1 MNRPFNYKSL
11 IVLPAMCFCEIISLQ
26 AQSGILD
33 DYVQVG
39 LQHNLQVSRQQDHL
53 TISQLELDQAR
64 GNYFPDISLQARYTV
79 AEGGRT
85 IDFPLGDLL
94 HPVYNTLNMLTSSHQ
109 FDPLI
114 NNTEN
119 QQFYFYRPTEQETK
133 VELVQPIF
141 NPGIHYNYKIRE
153 EMTGMNRAQLETA
166 KRKLVAEI
174 KESYFNYLQA
184 LEIVRLLDQT
194 EKLLQENLRVAN
206 SLLEN
211 DKVTID
217 NVYRARAELSKLKQ
231 QQSQALKAK
240 KSGRAYF
247 NFLLNRDLDAEI
259 DEDTLLT
266 LPEKPAGITE
276 ITGQAVSGRSE
287 LNVLKSA
294 EKIADYKISNY
305 NSNKL
310 PTISAIVD
318 YGFQGSD
325 YSFTAQDDF
334 VLASVVLKWPLFNG
348 LQNQSLI
355 KQSFIE
361 KQMASD
367 QLEETRK
374 KIQLEVINGFYTLQ
388 AAEQSIAAARD
399 EAQAA
404 EQAYHVVAKKYRQG
418 QANQLELTDARTAM
432 TNAQQKVIIKKYEY
446 QHAWA
451 ELERIA
457 GSYPLQKAY
466 QSSAESNK

>member
-1 MNRPFNYKSL
+1 MNKPFIYKSL
-11 IVLPAMCFCEIISLQ
+11 FVLPIMCFWGIISLQ

-33 DYVQVG
+33 DYVQEG

-53 TISQLELDQAR
+53 TVSQLELDQAR

-141 NPGIHYNYKIRE
+141 NPGIHYNYKIRK
-153 EMTGMNRAQLETA
+153 EMTGMKSAQLETV

-184 LEIVRLLDQT
+184 LETDRLLAQT
-194 EKLLQENLRVAN
+194 EKLLQENLRVTK
-206 SLLEN
+206 SLFEN

-231 QQSQALKAK
+231 QQAEALKAK
-240 KSGRAYF
+240 KSAMAYF
-247 NFLLNRDLDAEI
+247 NFLLNRNLDAEI
-259 DEDTLLT
+259 LEDTLLT
-266 LPEKPAGITE
+266 MPEKPGGVSEVAE
-276 ITGQAVSGRSE
+276 QAVSGRSE
-287 LNVLKSA
+287 LNVLESA

-305 NSNKL
+305 HSNKL
-310 PTISAIVD
+310 PTIAAIVD
-318 YGFQGSD
+318 YGFQGSE
-325 YSFTAQDDF
+325 YSFTSNDDF
-334 VLASVVLKWPLFNG
+334 VLASVVLKWPLFKG
-348 LQNQSLI
+348 LQNQSKI
-355 KQSFIE
+355 KQSLIE

-367 QLEETRK
+367 QLEESRK
-374 KIQLEVINGFYTLQ
+374 KIQLEVINGFYTLE
-388 AAEQSIAAARD
+388 AADKSVTAAGE
-399 EAQAA
+399 EADAS
-404 EQAYHVVAKKYRQG
+404 EEAYRVVVKKYRQG
-418 QANQLELTDARTAM
+418 QAGQLELTDARTSM
-432 TNAQQKVIIKKYEY
+432 TNARQKVIIKKYEY

-457 GSYPLQKAY
+457 GWYPLHRMNDTNT
-466 QSSAESNK
+466 EDNK